1 MSSIES
7 SDTVTVINYPKAKVI
22 GIYGLLGGAIG
33 GLILISYII
42 VITIVKESI
51 SVNDALDFL
60 KMLAAGAVFG
70 FFLGLLPA
78 FLTGYCASKLEIYFD
93 SIRKVFPLFIIG
105 FASTF
110 LCIVWFILESAS
122 IDSVIGIVLFCC
134 IGGASAIVT
143 GLIALP
149 KHK

>member
-1 MSSIES
+1 MSDLEIS
-7 SDTVTVINYPKAKVI
+7 TAVTVSSYPKGRVI
-22 GIYGLLGGAIG
+22 GTYGLLGGAIG
-33 GLILISYII
+33 GLIPISYII

-51 SVNDALDFL
+51 SVNDALDFI

-78 FLTGYCASKLEIYFD
+78 FLTGYCASELEIYFD
-93 SIRKVFPLFIIG
+93 SIRKVLPLFTIG
-105 FASTF
+105 FMSTF
-110 LCIVWFILESAS
+110 LCIVWFMLESDS
-122 IDSVIGIVLFCC
+122 IDSIIRIILFCC

>member
-7 SDTVTVINYPKAKVI
+7 SATVTVINYPKGKVI

-51 SVNDALDFL
+51 SVNDALDFI

-105 FASTF
+105 FTSTF